1 MPCRWRFAF
10 LCTPGVYFL
19 TPVWKAL
26 ANFTAISF
34 HLSSRSDIMN
44 LKYNPRYPSIEDLRN
59 KAKRKIPR
67 FAFEYLDGGCNED
80 VNLHRNTAEI
90 REVQLLPHY
99 LDAHK
104 GSDMRTELFG
114 HTYDAPFG
122 IAPVGLQGLMWPKA
136 PEILARAAFEHNI
149 PFVLS
154 TVSTSSIEKIG
165 EITNGRAWFQLY
177 HPAENTL
184 RDKIIQRAA
193 AAQYPV
199 LVILSDVPTFGFR
212 PRDIRNGLAM
222 PPKMSLT
229 NMLQIMG
236 KPEWAIKTLING
248 QPAFEI
254 LEPYMPKGLNLKRLG
269 AFMDQTFS
277 GRLNEER
284 IAPIRDMWKGK
295 LVLKGI
301 AGESDTEKAIR
312 LGVDGIIVSNHGG
325 RQLDAGQS
333 TIKPLTSIAAKYG
346 DKIKVM
352 MDSGLRSGPDIARAL
367 ASGAQFTFLG
377 RSFMYGVAALGKE
390 GGNHTIAILKMQL
403 QQVMEQICCEKVSDF
418 PKHLITTS

>member
-1 MPCRWRFAF
+1 M
-10 LCTPGVYFL
+10 
-19 TPVWKAL
+19 
-26 ANFTAISF
+26 AI
-34 HLSSRSDIMN
+34 
-44 LKYNPRYPSIEDLRN
+44 KYNPHYPSVDDLRER
-59 KAKRKIPR
+59 AKRKIPR

-90 REVQLLPHY
+90 REVELLPHY
-99 LDAHK
+99 LSVHK

-122 IAPVGLQGLMWPKA
+122 IAPVGLQGLMWPNA
-136 PEILARAAFEHNI
+136 PEILAKAAFEHNI
-149 PFVLS
+149 PFILS
-154 TVSTSSIEKIG
+154 TVSTSSIERIG
-165 EITNGRAWFQLY
+165 EITNGQAWFQLY
-177 HPAENTL
+177 HPAENSL
-184 RDKIIQRAA
+184 RDKIIERVA

-199 LVILSDVPTFGFR
+199 FVILSDVPTFGYR

-236 KPEWAIKTLING
+236 RPEWAIKTLING
-248 QPAFEI
+248 QPNFEI
-254 LEPYMPKGLNLKRLG
+254 LKPYMPKGLNLKRLG
-269 AFMDQTFS
+269 EFMNQTFS
-277 GRLNEER
+277 GRLNEEK
-284 IAPIRDMWKGK
+284 IKPIRDMWKGK
-295 LVLKGI
+295 LVIKGI
-301 AGESDTEKAIR
+301 ASEEDTERAIR

-333 TIKPLTSIAAKYG
+333 TIKPLASIAAKYG

-352 MDSGLRSGPDIARAL
+352 MDSGLRSGPDIARTL

-377 RSFMYGVAALGKE
+377 RTFMYGVAALGNE
-390 GGNHTIAILKMQL
+390 GGDHTISILKVQL

-418 PKHLITTS
+418 PKHLVAYK